1 MQMTISRLT
10 ALVLLTIAAAIP
22 FRADAGT
29 LRGSPSSMKQQHE
42 IAVDEDL
49 TFADEP
55 AQIDNLVDSGA
66 LVSIEGNA
74 DFALSNVSF
83 PYARP
88 EVLLFIQRLSQQYHA
103 ENGAKL
109 VVTSLTR
116 PADLQPRNAH
126 ELSVHPAGMAVDFR
140 VPSTAGQRA
149 WLEKALLGLENA
161 RVLDVTREKH
171 PPHYHVAVFPAEYL
185 AYAGK
190 KMSQE
195 PVAVVKKDESIPA
208 ASSPVLTQA
217 VTAVAPGVRAGSI
230 RLIVALLLSFLL
242 VIGAGPRVLSRIS
255 KD

>member
-1 MQMTISRLT
+1 
-10 ALVLLTIAAAIP
+10 
-22 FRADAGT
+22 
-29 LRGSPSSMKQQHE
+29 
-42 IAVDEDL
+42 
-49 TFADEP
+49 
-55 AQIDNLVDSGA
+55 
-66 LVSIEGNA
+66 
-74 DFALSNVSF
+74 
-83 PYARP
+83 
-88 EVLLFIQRLSQQYHA
+88 
-103 ENGAKL
+103 
-109 VVTSLTR
+109 
-116 PADLQPRNAH
+116 
-126 ELSVHPAGMAVDFR
+126 VDFR